1 MTDNLKISRPD
12 VAGMSYDR
20 LETAFRVLAR
30 EVEEGAIPGAVAAI
44 GRRGH
49 VVGFRVYG
57 WAQLHGSRRLMQMD
71 TLFDLASL
79 TKVVATLP
87 CVLRF
92 IEQGLIRL
100 DDPVSLVLPEFS
112 GEGREQITV
121 RHLLT
126 HTSGLPAH
134 RRFYEENLSGDQI
147 TQALLKESPG
157 APPGARVVY
166 SDLGFM
172 LLGLIVEKLSR
183 SDLAGH
189 AKKHIF
195 EPLGM
200 KNTTFRPVDVPG
212 LLERTAATEFRK
224 DLDRFIVGDV
234 HDENAYA
241 LGGVAG
247 HAGLFSTASD
257 LCVYCQMMLNK
268 GRYGGARVL
277 SPAAVLAS
285 MALQTPSGDPQPRGL
300 GWLKLPGSH
309 SAAGDLLS
317 PATVYHTGFTGTS
330 LYIDP
335 LNDLFIVLL
344 TNRVHPTRQNE
355 AITRIRP
362 RFCNAVAA
370 SIEDWGGASAGGQ

>member
-1 MTDNLKISRPD
+1 MTDVLRISRPD

-30 EVEEGAIPGAVAAI
+30 EVEEGVLPGAVAAI

-57 WAQLHGSRRLMQMD
+57 WAQVYGARRLMQMD

-92 IEQGLIRL
+92 IEQGLVRL
-100 DDPVSLVLPEFS
+100 DDPVSLFLPEFS
-112 GEGREQITV
+112 GEGRDDITV

-126 HTSGLPAH
+126 HTSGLPPH
-134 RRFYEENLSGDQI
+134 RKFYEENLSGDQVI
-147 TQALLKESPG
+147 RALLQAKPE

-172 LLGLIVEKLSR
+172 LLGLVVERLSR
-183 SDLAGH
+183 SDLASH
-189 AKKHIF
+189 AKRHVF

-200 KNTTFRPVDVPG
+200 KDTTFRPVEVPG
-212 LLERTAATEFRK
+212 LLERAAATEFRK
-224 DLDRFIVGDV
+224 DLDRVIAGDV

-257 LCVYCQMMLNK
+257 LCIYCQMILNG
-268 GRYGGARVL
+268 GRYGNTRVL
-277 SPAAVLAS
+277 SPAAVVAS
-285 MALQTPSGDPQPRGL
+285 MRLQTPPGDPQPRGL
-300 GWLKLPGSH
+300 GWLKPPASR

-355 AITRIRP
+355 AITRLRP
-362 RFCNAVAA
+362 RFCDAVAA
-370 SIEDWGGASAGGQ
+370 SIEDWGGGHAAGR